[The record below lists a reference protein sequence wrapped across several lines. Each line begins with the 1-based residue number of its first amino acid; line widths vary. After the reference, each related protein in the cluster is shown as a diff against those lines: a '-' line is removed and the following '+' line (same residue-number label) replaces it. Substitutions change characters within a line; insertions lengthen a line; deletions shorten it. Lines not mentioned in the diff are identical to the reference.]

1 MQNITVETL
10 QSQNAALREQN
21 DSLRTLLEKAQTMA
35 HYALKDAGSLEH
47 RGIFHN
53 CPSPDCVDVRVLI
66 GKEER

>member
-1 MQNITVETL
+1 MTAVSIEQLQKQNRD
-10 QSQNAALREQN
+10 LREA
-21 DSLRTLLEKAQTMA
+21 LEKAQTVA

-66 GKEER
+66 GKEITSEHKA